1 LKTALKWLR
10 NHCANFEFDN
20 RDIYEI
26 EIYYNILLA
35 MDQQK
40 TVALANTVSVTP
52 GTAMNG
58 VTTTAPPVVQKEIG
72 LNILQ
77 RKAVLAIFIFLKS
90 MKIADDDPEY
100 TLKEICNRTIVSY
113 EEVNE
118 LINKIKKDPFKD
130 KDKIADIL
138 FKQDLLTFAETYSKK
153 ANLSENDQ
161 KGYIALC

>member
-1 LKTALKWLR
+1 
-10 NHCANFEFDN
+10 
-20 RDIYEI
+20 
-26 EIYYNILLA
+26 

-58 VTTTAPPVVQKEIG
+58 VTTTTPPVVQKEIG

-90 MKIADDDPEY
+90 MKMTDDDPEN
-100 TLKEICNRTIVSY
+100 TLKEICYTTCVSY